1 MALVSLGVPE
11 VQNQRY
17 RCKVGEKTLM
27 LQPGFEAIR
36 QIGEHQLHCR
46 IEKGDVEGPEFVV
59 NCTNPPFSKRER
71 VCADVVKAAFKEIGY
86 ESKRRWGG
94 LEFFGLCLQNQI
106 NALNM
111 DPYLCH
117 EKENN
122 PVKVTDNAHRNAG
135 PTSSLNHPAQVAR
148 NKFINDL
155 VNFTSFGDIPS
166 KLFLMC
172 LIMCNHPSIDMML
185 KSNLHY

>member
-1 MALVSLGVPE
+1 M
-11 VQNQRY
+11 NN
-17 RCKVGEKTLM
+17 
-27 LQPGFEAIR
+27 
-36 QIGEHQLHCR
+36 
-46 IEKGDVEGPEFVV
+46 VEGPEFVV

-122 PVKVTDNAHRNAG
+122 PVKTIQTLQILDRNLAHPLAKKVMDNAHRNAG

-172 LIMCNHPSIDMML
+172 LIGCNHPSIDIEMIL
-185 KSNLHY
+185 KSKLHE